1 MPIAP
6 RPRDASISYL
16 PMFRDS
22 LLTFAIMVTAF
33 SADIDSVFG
42 LVGAGLGAGLGGGGD
57 ALAGTVDSLI

>member
-1 MPIAP
+1 
-6 RPRDASISYL
+6 
-16 PMFRDS
+16 MFRDS